1 MEEEIMKTVENT
13 EVETPETEI
22 AETTESGSNAGLV
35 ALVAAG
41 LTAAAIAAFNFGKKK
56 YKEHK
61 ARKEIESGKEL
72 DVKID

>member
-1 MEEEIMKTVENT
+1 MEEEIMETVENT

-22 AETTESGSNAGLV
+22 TETPKSTNTGLV

>member
-22 AETTESGSNAGLV
+22 TETTDGANAGLV

>member
-22 AETTESGSNAGLV
+22 TETTKSSNAGLV

>member
-22 AETTESGSNAGLV
+22 AETTGSSSNAGLV

-41 LTAAAIAAFNFGKKK
+41 VTAAAIAAFNFGKKK
-56 YKEHK
+56 YKEYK
-61 ARKEIESGKEL
+61 ARKEIESGKEI